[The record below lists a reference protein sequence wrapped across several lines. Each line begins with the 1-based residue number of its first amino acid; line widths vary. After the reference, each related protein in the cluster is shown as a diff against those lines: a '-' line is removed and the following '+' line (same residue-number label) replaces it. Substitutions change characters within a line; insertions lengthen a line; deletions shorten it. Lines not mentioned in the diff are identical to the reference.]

1 MSVLRTA
8 RQDDLNALIQ
18 WIGSP
23 QQCLYWAGPR
33 VSYPID
39 KAQLAEQIEWDRADA
54 FCLVGTQEL
63 LGFGQVMPKP
73 RNRLHFARLIV
84 SPSHRCQGYGLEL
97 VNALLRWALARQP
110 KSISLNVFRDNAAA
124 IAVYRRLGFTEAGPV
139 KGYPRSAA
147 LHMRYK
153 R

>member
-1 MSVLRTA
+1 MDRLAAAVSVLGR
-8 RQDDLNALIQ
+8 
-18 WIGSP
+18 
-23 QQCLYWAGPR
+23 PR

-39 KAQLAEQIEWDRADA
+39 KAQLAEQIERDRADA

-84 SPSHRCQGYGLEL
+84 SPLHRGQGYGLEL
-97 VNALLRWALARQP
+97 ANALLRWALARQP

-139 KGYPRSAA
+139 PGYPRPAA
-147 LHMRYK
+147 LHMRYA